1 MRLSGSERTKVP
13 PDILAE
19 RAFKDAATHEIAWFA
34 AGSIGILHRNV
45 ARNGDGCERPGPQM
59 KKYVMAVAASLM
71 LVSAAAF
78 AVPSAGQIE
87 QSMTQGNWSQA
98 DAQLTEVLQAH
109 PNNAK
114 AHYLYAQVLDR
125 EGRPAD
131 ALAQIQ
137 QAKTLNPAIKFT
149 DPSRFSA
156 METRIRSDA
165 NRVNSSANMS
175 ERRSG
180 SAATSVTS
188 NPFNQ
193 GAVAAPV
200 AEKHGPSM
208 GMWAL
213 LAVLFVGIALV
224 LRWGFKRA
232 RSNDD
237 GQADTD
243 RRTQLKRAT
252 ELLNDVRS
260 LKLDVRLSTQP
271 GHEAMLK
278 EVEGIETQLRQMVEA
293 LSNSKNPV
301 PPYAIEDLANQIDSV
316 RARSEGR
323 PDPRTTAP
331 AGAATGPNGESVY
344 AQEAERFG
352 RNPQGQPPYSP
363 YPPQQQQPPVVVQQ
377 GGGFGGGMGG
387 LLTGVLLGEALS
399 GGSRERV
406 IEREVPVDDELR
418 RRGGN
423 NNNGG
428 GLDFGNG
435 SNDWSDNGGGV
446 DLGSN
451 DSSDWDNNS

>member
-1 MRLSGSERTKVP
+1 
-13 PDILAE
+13 
-19 RAFKDAATHEIAWFA
+19 
-34 AGSIGILHRNV
+34 
-45 ARNGDGCERPGPQM
+45 M
-59 KKYVMAVAASLM
+59 KKYVMALAASLM

-98 DAQLTEVLQAH
+98 DSQLSEVIQAH

-114 AHYLYAQVLDR
+114 ARYLYAQVLDR

-137 QAKTLNPAIKFT
+137 QARTLDPAIKFT
-149 DPSRFSA
+149 DPSRFNA
-156 METRIRSDA
+156 MEARIRSDA
-165 NRVNSSANMS
+165 NRVNSSANLGGQMS
-175 ERRSG
+175 ERSSG
-180 SAATSVTS
+180 NAMTSVTR

-193 GAVAAPV
+193 GAVAAP
-200 AEKHGPSM
+200 EKHGPSM
-208 GMWAL
+208 GMWVL
-213 LAVLFVGIALV
+213 LAVVIAGIALV
-224 LRWGFKRA
+224 LRWGLKRA
-232 RSNDD
+232 RSTED
-237 GQADTD
+237 GQADAD

-271 GHEAMLK
+271 GHEGMLK

-301 PPYAIEDLANQIDSV
+301 PPYAIEDLSNQIDSV

-323 PDPRTTAP
+323 PDPR
-331 AGAATGPNGESVY
+331 AAASAASAADNQSVY

-352 RNPQGQPPYSP
+352 RTAPGQPPYSP
-363 YPPQQQQPPVVVQQ
+363 YPQQQQPPVVVQQ
-377 GGGFGGGMGG
+377 GGGFGGGLGG
-387 LLTGVLLGEALS
+387 LIGGLLLGEALS
-399 GGSRERV
+399 GGNRERV
-406 IEREVPVDDELR
+406 IEREVPVDVDDELR
-418 RRGGN
+418 RRGGG
-423 NNNGG
+423 NNGG

-451 DSSDWDNNS
+451 DSGDWDNNS

>member
-1 MRLSGSERTKVP
+1 
-13 PDILAE
+13 
-19 RAFKDAATHEIAWFA
+19 
-34 AGSIGILHRNV
+34 
-45 ARNGDGCERPGPQM
+45 M
-59 KKYVMAVAASLM
+59 KKYVMAVVASLM
-71 LVSAAAF
+71 LVSATAF
-78 AVPSAGQIE
+78 AAVPSAGQIE

-98 DAQLTEVLQAH
+98 DAQLNEVLQAH

-125 EGRPAD
+125 EGRSSD
-131 ALAQIQ
+131 ALAQVQ
-137 QAKTLNPAIKFT
+137 QARTLDPAIKFT
-149 DPSRFSA
+149 DPSRFNA
-156 METRIRSDA
+156 MEARIRSDA
-165 NRVNSSANMS
+165 NRVNSSSNTS
-175 ERRSG
+175 NST
-180 SAATSVTS
+180 STSVTR

-193 GAVAAPV
+193 GAVAAP
-200 AEKHGPSM
+200 ERHGPSM
-208 GMWAL
+208 GMWVL

-224 LRWGFKRA
+224 LRWGLKRA

-237 GQADTD
+237 GQADAD

-271 GHEAMLK
+271 GHEAMLQ

-323 PDPRTTAP
+323 PDPRTTAAP
-331 AGAATGPNGESVY
+331 ASADGQSVY

-363 YPPQQQQPPVVVQQ
+363 YPQQQPPVIVQQ

-387 LLTGVLLGEALS
+387 LLTGVLLGEAMS
-399 GGSRERV
+399 GGNRERV
-406 IEREVPVDDELR
+406 IEREVPVDDDELR
-418 RRGGN
+418 RRRGN
-423 NNNGG
+423 DDNNNGG

-435 SNDWSDNGGGV
+435 SNDWSDNGGGGV
-446 DLGSN
+446 DVGSN
-451 DSSDWDNNS
+451 DSGNWDNS

>member
-1 MRLSGSERTKVP
+1 
-13 PDILAE
+13 
-19 RAFKDAATHEIAWFA
+19 
-34 AGSIGILHRNV
+34 
-45 ARNGDGCERPGPQM
+45 M
-59 KKYVMAVAASLM
+59 KKYVIAVAASLM

-87 QSMTQGNWSQA
+87 QSMTQGNWAQA
-98 DAQLTEVLQAH
+98 DSQLNEVIQAH

-137 QAKTLNPAIKFT
+137 QAKTLDPAIKFT
-149 DPSRFSA
+149 DPSRFNA
-156 METRIRSDA
+156 MEARIRSDA
-165 NRVNSSANMS
+165 NRVNSSSNLGGQTN
-175 ERRSG
+175 ERSTG
-180 SAATSVTS
+180 NAVTSVTR

-193 GAVAAPV
+193 GAVAAP
-200 AEKHGPSM
+200 EKHGPSM
-208 GMWAL
+208 GMWVL
-213 LAVLFVGIALV
+213 LAVVVAGIALV
-224 LRWGFKRA
+224 LRWGLKRA
-232 RSNDD
+232 RSNED

-301 PPYAIEDLANQIDSV
+301 PPYAIEDLASQIDSV

-323 PDPRTTAP
+323 PDPRAAAP
-331 AGAATGPNGESVY
+331 AANVNDNQSVY

-352 RNPQGQPPYSP
+352 RTPPGQPPYSP
-363 YPPQQQQPPVVVQQ
+363 YPQQQPPVVIQQ
-377 GGGFGGGMGG
+377 GGGGFGGGLGG
-387 LLTGVLLGEALS
+387 LLGGVLLSEALS
-399 GGSRERV
+399 GGGRERV
-406 IEREVPVDDELR
+406 IERDVPVDVDDELR
-418 RRGGN
+418 RRGGG
-423 NNNGG
+423 NNGG

-435 SNDWSDNGGGV
+435 SNDWSDGGGGV

-451 DSSDWDNNS
+451 DSGNWDNNS

>member
-1 MRLSGSERTKVP
+1 
-13 PDILAE
+13 
-19 RAFKDAATHEIAWFA
+19 
-34 AGSIGILHRNV
+34 
-45 ARNGDGCERPGPQM
+45 M

-87 QSMTQGNWSQA
+87 QSMTQGNWAQA
-98 DAQLTEVLQAH
+98 DSQLNEVIQAH

-137 QAKTLNPAIKFT
+137 QAKTLDPAIKFT
-149 DPSRFSA
+149 DPSRFNA
-156 METRIRSDA
+156 MEARIRSDA
-165 NRVNSSANMS
+165 NRVNSSSNS
-175 ERRSG
+175 GGQTNERSTG
-180 SAATSVTS
+180 NAVTSVTR

-193 GAVAAPV
+193 GAVAAP
-200 AEKHGPSM
+200 EKPGPSM
-208 GMWAL
+208 GMWVL
-213 LAVLFVGIALV
+213 LAVVVAGIALV
-224 LRWGFKRA
+224 LRWGLKRA
-232 RSNDD
+232 RSNED

-271 GHEAMLK
+271 GHEGMLK

-301 PPYAIEDLANQIDSV
+301 PPYAIEDLASQIDSV

-323 PDPRTTAP
+323 PDPRAAAP
-331 AGAATGPNGESVY
+331 AANVNDNQSVY

-352 RNPQGQPPYSP
+352 RTQPGQPPYSP
-363 YPPQQQQPPVVVQQ
+363 YPQQQPPVVIQQ
-377 GGGFGGGMGG
+377 GGGGFGGGLGG
-387 LLTGVLLGEALS
+387 LLGGVLLGEALS
-399 GGSRERV
+399 GGGRERV
-406 IEREVPVDDELR
+406 IERDVPVDVDDELR
-418 RRGGN
+418 RRGGG
-423 NNNGG
+423 NNGG

-435 SNDWSDNGGGV
+435 SNDWSDGGGV

-451 DSSDWDNNS
+451 DSGNWDNNS

>member
-1 MRLSGSERTKVP
+1 
-13 PDILAE
+13 
-19 RAFKDAATHEIAWFA
+19 
-34 AGSIGILHRNV
+34 
-45 ARNGDGCERPGPQM
+45 M

-78 AVPSAGQIE
+78 AVPSAAQIE

-98 DAQLTEVLQAH
+98 DAQLNEVIQAH
-109 PNNAK
+109 PNSAK

-125 EGRPAD
+125 EGRSAD
-131 ALAQIQ
+131 ALTQIQ
-137 QAKTLNPAIKFT
+137 QAKTLDPAIKFT
-149 DPSRFSA
+149 DPSRFNA
-156 METRIRSDA
+156 MEARIRSDA
-165 NRVNSSANMS
+165 SRVNSSANS
-175 ERRSG
+175 GDRSSG
-180 SAATSVTS
+180 NATTSVTR

-193 GAVAAPV
+193 GAMAAP
-200 AEKHGPSM
+200 EKHGPSM
-208 GMWAL
+208 GMWAM

-224 LRWGFKRA
+224 LRWGLKRA
-232 RSNDD
+232 RTKDD
-237 GQADTD
+237 GQTD
-243 RRTQLKRAT
+243 DNRRMQLKRAT

-271 GHEAMLK
+271 GHEAMLS

-323 PDPRTTAP
+323 PDPRAAAP
-331 AGAATGPNGESVY
+331 ASSNANADGQSVY

-352 RNPQGQPPYSP
+352 RGAQGQPPYSP
-363 YPPQQQQPPVVVQQ
+363 YPQQQPPVVVQQ

-399 GGSRERV
+399 GGNRGRG
-406 IEREVPVDDELR
+406 IERDVPVDDELR

-423 NNNGG
+423 NDNGG

-435 SNDWSDNGGGV
+435 SNDWGSNGGV

-451 DSSDWDNNS
+451 DSGDWDNNS

>member
-1 MRLSGSERTKVP
+1 MRVTSSL
-13 PDILAE
+13 
-19 RAFKDAATHEIAWFA
+19 RAVEGAANGAIARFA
-34 AGSIGILHRNV
+34 ASSIGVLHRNV
-45 ARNGDGCERPGPQM
+45 AWNGDGCERPGPQM
-59 KKYVMAVAASLM
+59 KKYVMAVVASLM

-78 AVPSAGQIE
+78 AAVPTASQIE

-98 DAQLTEVLQAH
+98 DSQLNEVLQAH

-125 EGRPAD
+125 EGRSSD
-131 ALAQIQ
+131 ALAQVQ
-137 QAKTLNPAIKFT
+137 QARTLDPAIKFT
-149 DPSRFSA
+149 DPSRFNA
-156 METRIRSDA
+156 MEARIRSDA
-165 NRVNSSANMS
+165 NRVNSSANTS
-175 ERRSG
+175 NST
-180 SAATSVTS
+180 SASVTR

-193 GAVAAPV
+193 GAVAAP
-200 AEKHGPSM
+200 EKHGPSM
-208 GMWAL
+208 GMWVL

-224 LRWGFKRA
+224 LRWGLKRA

-237 GQADTD
+237 GQADAD

-271 GHEAMLK
+271 GHEAMLQ

-323 PDPRTTAP
+323 PDPRAAP
-331 AGAATGPNGESVY
+331 APASADGQSVY

-363 YPPQQQQPPVVVQQ
+363 YPQQQPPVIVQQ

-399 GGSRERV
+399 GGNRERV
-406 IEREVPVDDELR
+406 IEREVPVDDDELR
-418 RRGGN
+418 RRRGN
-423 NNNGG
+423 DGNNGG

-451 DSSDWDNNS
+451 DSGNWDNS